1 MVPYFARN
9 RTVID
14 SFELNMLKV
23 EDYKLN
29 EEVSRLEQMVEELKG
44 AGSGKTLITQKDV
57 PENPVDIE

>member
-1 MVPYFARN
+1 MRL
-9 RTVID
+9 RWR
-14 SFELNMLKV
+14 EV